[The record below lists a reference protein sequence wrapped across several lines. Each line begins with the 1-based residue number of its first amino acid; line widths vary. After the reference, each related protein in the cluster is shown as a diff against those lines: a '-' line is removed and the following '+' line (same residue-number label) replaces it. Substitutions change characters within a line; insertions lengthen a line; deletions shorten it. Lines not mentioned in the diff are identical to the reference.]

1 MGLYSSVIFPHV
13 LDWMMGND
21 FLAGCRRD
29 LLADARGEVLEVG
42 FGTGV
47 NLQYYPAQIRK
58 ITTVDPNPG
67 MNRIVERRIAAAP
80 VAVEKRLIAAEK
92 LPMPDGTFDT
102 VVSTFAMCSIPN
114 ASEALAQIHRVL
126 KPGGR
131 LLFLEHGLSP
141 DPRVQTWQHRLTPIS
156 KIIGGGCHLNRDIPK
171 LVQTQPFNMQAL
183 DQFYLERAPRVAGFL
198 SRGIAAK
205 D

>member
-21 FLAGCRRD
+21 FLAGYRRD

-67 MNRIVERRIAAAP
+67 MNRIAERRIAAAP
-80 VAVEKRLIAAEK
+80 
-92 LPMPDGTFDT
+92 P
-102 VVSTFAMCSIPN
+102 
-114 ASEALAQIHRVL
+114 
-126 KPGGR
+126 
-131 LLFLEHGLSP
+131 
-141 DPRVQTWQHRLTPIS
+141 
-156 KIIGGGCHLNRDIPK
+156 
-171 LVQTQPFNMQAL
+171 
-183 DQFYLERAPRVAGFL
+183 
-198 SRGIAAK
+198 
-205 D
+205 